1 MIIIDH
7 DMDALFELAERVTVL
22 QEGRVLVEG
31 TPQEIKGSKVV
42 QDAYLGGGAWS
53 ARRMSLLEVA
63 GLNSYY
69 GDSHILFDVSMRV
82 ERNEVVALLGRNG
95 AGKSTT
101 LKSLM
106 GVVTPRAGS
115 VMFDGVEIVGRPSH
129 SIALAGMQLVHEDRR
144 IFGSLNVE
152 ENIILAGLTASKRWP
167 LDRIYEMFPRLKER
181 RGNRG
186 TDLSGGEQQMLAIAR
201 ALVRD
206 PKIIL
211 LDEPFEGLAPII
223 VRDLVKAC
231 SDLAAA
237 GQTIVL
243 VEQNLAAT
251 LTLAKRIY
259 IINNGHVVH
268 EGLAQEIKAQPP
280 RSCSAISACSSHRA
294 AGVFAHL
301 RSPRNHLA
309 PGSFN
314 SDVAEGLK
322 FGVKIPRYD
331 LFGGLSPREE

>member
-1 MIIIDH
+1 
-7 DMDALFELAERVTVL
+7 
-22 QEGRVLVEG
+22 
-31 TPQEIKGSKVV
+31 
-42 QDAYLGGGAWS
+42 
-53 ARRMSLLEVA
+53 MSLLEVN

-69 GDSHILFDVSMRV
+69 GDSHILFDVSLRV
-82 ERNEVVALLGRNG
+82 EKNEVVALLGRNG

-115 VMFDGVEIVGRPSH
+115 VVFDGIDVAGQKSH
-129 SIALAGMQLVHEDRR
+129 AIAQAGMQLVHEERR

-152 ENIILAGLTASKRWP
+152 ENIALAGLTAKNKWP

-181 RGNRG
+181 RGSRG

-211 LDEPFEGLAPII
+211 LDEPFEGLAPVI
-223 VRDLVKAC
+223 VRDLMKAC
-231 SDLAAA
+231 RELAQS

-251 LTLAKRIY
+251 LALANRVY
-259 IINNGHVVH
+259 IINNGHIAH
-268 EGLAQEIKAQPP
+268 EGPAQEIKAQPEKLQ
-280 RSCSAISACSSHRA
+280 RYL
-294 AGVFAHL
+294 GV
-301 RSPRNHLA
+301 
-309 PGSFN
+309 
-314 SDVAEGLK
+314 
-322 FGVKIPRYD
+322 
-331 LFGGLSPREE
+331 